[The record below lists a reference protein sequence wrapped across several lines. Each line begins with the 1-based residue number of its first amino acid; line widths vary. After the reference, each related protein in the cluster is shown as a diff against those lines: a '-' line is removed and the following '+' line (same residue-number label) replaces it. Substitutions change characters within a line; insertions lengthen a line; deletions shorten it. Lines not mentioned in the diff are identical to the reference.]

1 VCWKSND
8 QPEPGS
14 ISNARMETFM
24 HRGSS
29 HRIMNHPQSSP
40 LGVSHWTAAL
50 FLVIS
55 PAILAAPAPQAQAAP
70 DTARR
75 PVLVE
80 LFTSEGCSSCPPVD
94 ALIDKLD
101 ADQFV
106 PGAQAIVLSEHVT
119 YWNQQGWEDPFSLDS
134 LTQRQNEYK
143 FRFNLDSVYT
153 PQIVINGEAQM
164 DGSNVN
170 ALGRAI
176 AQAAA
181 ASAPELAIDEAEQS
195 GSTVRFKVLVS
206 QGSAA
211 QAPAPG
217 NARLMAALADD
228 SAQSSVRGGE
238 NSGRT
243 LRYVAVVRVLNDMG
257 KGAFDGRE
265 LSLKI
270 PSGGPPAPA
279 SPLRLVVFLADRHS
293 GHVLAVTERTL
304 SH

>member
-1 VCWKSND
+1 M
-8 QPEPGS
+8 
-14 ISNARMETFM
+14 RRT
-24 HRGSS
+24 R
-29 HRIMNHPQSSP
+29 SSP
-40 LGVSHWTAAL
+40 LGKPQRNAAL
-50 FLVIS
+50 Y
-55 PAILAAPAPQAQAAP
+55 PAIFLAVLAVPAQNARAAAP

-153 PQIVINGEAQM
+153 PQIVIDGGSQM

-181 ASAPELAIDEAEQS
+181 AAGPDLAIDEAEQS
-195 GSTVRFKVLVS
+195 GSTVRFKVHVG
-206 QGSAA
+206 QGAAA

-217 NARLMAALADD
+217 NTRLMAALADD
-228 SAQSSVRGGE
+228 SAQSSIRGGE

-243 LRYVAVVRVLNDMG
+243 LRYVAVVRVLDDLG
-257 KGAFDGRE
+257 KSAFDGRE
-265 LSLKI
+265 LSLKL
-270 PSGGPPAPA
+270 PSGRQ
-279 SPLRLVVFLADRHS
+279 SDSSTPLRLVVFLADRHS
-293 GHVLAVTERTL
+293 GRVLAATERTL
-304 SH
+304 PR